1 MKKHVLAMVIATAMV
16 SGVAMNAQADTVTVS
31 GGTVNFVGGL
41 LMLHVRS
48 QLTP

>member
-31 GGTVNFVGGL
+31 GGTVKEGANKFL
-41 LMLHVRS
+41 I
-48 QLTP
+48 